1 MVFCK
6 WPYPYPYVHPLC
18 WYLLSHVTCDN
29 YGNPIARCFLSVT
42 INHIIS
48 SSVEA
53 PTSFSPSKTNQL
65 NLVPSL
71 NIICRKSNRE
81 FQWMFSYLLILS
93 HIWWC
98 INSNKT
104 QLWSLDWLVCNFV
117 TPVRDYRTADAW
129 FRCAFGND
137 FFLSWSHNTWTVFKQ
152 TSLPGR

>member
-1 MVFCK
+1 MIIVIIMFVLILFADICSSSLLIL
-6 WPYPYPYVHPLC
+6 WM
-18 WYLLSHVTCDN
+18 WYLRLPNCNDGT
-29 YGNPIARCFLSVT
+29 LSVT
-42 INHIIS
+42 LSISIS
-48 SSVEA
+48 SSVQG

-129 FRCAFGND
+129 FRCAFGNV
-137 FFLSWSHNTWTVFKQ
+137 FLLSWSHNTWTIFKQ
-152 TSLPGR
+152 TSLPG